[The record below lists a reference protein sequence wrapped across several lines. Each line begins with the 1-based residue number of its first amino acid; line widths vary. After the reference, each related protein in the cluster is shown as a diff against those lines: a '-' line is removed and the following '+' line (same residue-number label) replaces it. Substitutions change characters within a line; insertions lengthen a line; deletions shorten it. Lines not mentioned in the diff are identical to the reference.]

1 LNEERLLSP
10 IVTILVVILILS
22 LLGGGYG
29 FRSGNTVLGAGG
41 GVVGLVLLIL
51 LILALLGRL
60 PL

>member
-1 LNEERLLSP
+1 VSP
-10 IVTILVVILILS
+10 IVFVLVVILLLS

-41 GVVGLVLLIL
+41 GLLGMILMIL

>member
-1 LNEERLLSP
+1 VSP
-10 IVTILVVILILS
+10 LVLILVVILVLS

-41 GVVGLVLLIL
+41 GLIGLILTIL